1 VGVPD
6 DTTIA
11 TGVRRWIDYLAQ
23 GSRSDREE
31 LAVLAEEAGRGF
43 PAALAAV
50 ALAQLDERTLYKTFD
65 DDELQDLY
73 DMSCAA
79 GLSSA
84 GERFRGAVL
93 ARPFIDSGKVPPDVF
108 ELVMDRDGE
117 RCQYPGCGATE
128 DLTIDHKIV
137 PWSEGGSS
145 TDPENLQVL
154 CREHNS
160 RKGTRPWTPATRAA
174 T

>member
-11 TGVRRWIDYLAQ
+11 TGVRRWIDYLAC
-23 GSRSDREE
+23 GSRDDRAE
-31 LAVLAEEAGRGF
+31 LALLSEEAGRGF

-50 ALAQLDERTLYKTFD
+50 ALAQLDERTLYKTFE
-65 DDELQDLY
+65 DEDLQELY
-73 DMSCAA
+73 DVSCAA

-84 GERFRGAVL
+84 GERFRSAVL
-93 ARPFIDSGKVPPDVF
+93 ARPYIDDGKIPQAVR
-108 ELVMDRDGE
+108 EAVMDRDGR
-117 RCQYPGCGATE
+117 RCQVCGRTD

-160 RKGTRPWTPATRAA
+160 RKGTRPWTPTEATA
-174 T
+174 